1 MLFGAAGNYAHAQG
15 QGTKLTFGKNRVQY
29 KDFDWFYFRT
39 FNFDTYYYRGGKE
52 LAQNVSK
59 LAEANLAE
67 LEEFLD
73 YKMES
78 RLQIMVYN
86 KQSDFFQTNLGLE
99 DDLNANPG
107 GITEI
112 IGTRIF
118 VYFSGDHYDLQRQ
131 IRNGLAQVMVAEMMY
146 GGSIQEMFQNSTLL
160 TLPPW
165 YLDGLLSY
173 LSLEWSMELETE
185 VKLALDQG
193 KYEKF
198 NRLFGDDAINAG
210 HSIWKYIVDSYG
222 VAALSNILYMTRI
235 NRNAESGF
243 LYIIGM
249 NYDDIVNEWR
259 QYLKDEYL
267 FTDKRKESPPESTSY
282 KIRKKRKV
290 EYSQFKLSNDGRQ
303 VAYVSNDDGRV
314 KIWVHDML
322 DKKSYVVYRY
332 GYRTF
337 RNVDYSMPKLAW
349 HPSGLIL
356 AVNYERKS
364 YPIITT
370 IKLADKEKQKIEMY
384 KFEKINDFSYS
395 PDGRKWVISAMKNGQ
410 SDIFVFDIPSR
421 RESRITN
428 DYYDDKHPTFVN
440 YGTEIV
446 FSSNRPD
453 GSLEPTALR
462 KLAPFKNFD
471 LFKYKYDIRDTELI
485 QLTNT
490 PLANETAPVEF
501 DSTFLSF
508 LSDASGINN
517 RFVGYTDSVYSR
529 SMDTVIYEVDTTI
542 QIFKDTFYSVPIS
555 NYGSSVIEH
564 DISVKGKKLVQVFK
578 EKDAYQFFMGP
589 LGKFTDN
596 QVSSIELTGFK
607 KVQKRNYSKY
617 LKEQEERALAAAD
630 TLPIITDPRI
640 EIEEG
645 DEDLDTSAVDIDNY
659 YFQTDLP
666 SDSRTKKARDLVS
679 EENSKPE
686 VSNIDDLEE
695 LLKGSRAKPYDGL
708 FSSKYI
714 VSQVNNTPLLA
725 TYERFTGTG
734 PIYNNVGIGGMIQVG
749 SADLLQDYKITGGFR
764 IAGNFTIPEYFISY
778 ENLKKRL
785 DKQVV
790 FYKKGE
796 TRIGDIFGVKSN
808 TYETRGTLSY
818 PFTEIQRV
826 SLSGFHRMEEGIL
839 LATDLFALSVPNQLE
854 NWVGYRV
861 EYVFDNTLNFAENLY
876 YGTRAK
882 IYAEQFKLLSDQD
895 VLISNIGV
903 DIRHY
908 EKIHKQLILA
918 TRLAG
923 ATSVSKQ
930 KTMYYMGG
938 LDNRLIPKFN
948 QKTQID
954 QTNDYYFQALAT
966 NMRGFTQNI
975 RNGHS
980 YAVLNVELRVPIFS
994 YLITKPIKNEFVKN
1008 LQLVG
1013 FTDLGSAWV
1022 GANPFGEINLSNKRT
1037 ISSGPLDV
1045 TIIEPKYPI
1054 VGGMGGGLRTKVFG
1068 YFVRG
1073 DVAYGIENGFILA
1086 PMYYLSLS
1094 LDF

>member
-1 MLFGAAGNYAHAQG
+1 
-15 QGTKLTFGKNRVQY
+15 
-29 KDFDWFYFRT
+29 
-39 FNFDTYYYRGGKE
+39 
-52 LAQNVSK
+52 
-59 LAEANLAE
+59 
-67 LEEFLD
+67 
-73 YKMES
+73 
-78 RLQIMVYN
+78 
-86 KQSDFFQTNLGLE
+86 
-99 DDLNANPG
+99 
-107 GITEI
+107 
-112 IGTRIF
+112 
-118 VYFSGDHYDLQRQ
+118 
-131 IRNGLAQVMVAEMMY
+131 
-146 GGSIQEMFQNSTLL
+146 
-160 TLPPW
+160 
-165 YLDGLLSY
+165 
-173 LSLEWSMELETE
+173 
-185 VKLALDQG
+185 
-193 KYEKF
+193 
-198 NRLFGDDAINAG
+198 
-210 HSIWKYIVDSYG
+210 
-222 VAALSNILYMTRI
+222 
-235 NRNAESGF
+235 
-243 LYIIGM
+243 
-249 NYDDIVNEWR
+249 
-259 QYLKDEYL
+259 
-267 FTDKRKESPPESTSY
+267 
-282 KIRKKRKV
+282 
-290 EYSQFKLSNDGRQ
+290 
-303 VAYVSNDDGRV
+303 
-314 KIWVHDML
+314 
-322 DKKSYVVYRY
+322 
-332 GYRTF
+332 
-337 RNVDYSMPKLAW
+337 
-349 HPSGLIL
+349 
-356 AVNYERKS
+356 
-364 YPIITT
+364 
-370 IKLADKEKQKIEMY
+370 
-384 KFEKINDFSYS
+384 
-395 PDGRKWVISAMKNGQ
+395 
-410 SDIFVFDIPSR
+410 
-421 RESRITN
+421 
-428 DYYDDKHPTFVN
+428 
-440 YGTEIV
+440 
-446 FSSNRPD
+446 
-453 GSLEPTALR
+453 
-462 KLAPFKNFD
+462 
-471 LFKYKYDIRDTELI
+471 
-485 QLTNT
+485 
-490 PLANETAPVEF
+490 
-501 DSTFLSF
+501 
-508 LSDASGINN
+508 
-517 RFVGYTDSVYSR
+517 
-529 SMDTVIYEVDTTI
+529 
-542 QIFKDTFYSVPIS
+542 
-555 NYGSSVIEH
+555 
-564 DISVKGKKLVQVFK
+564 
-578 EKDAYQFFMGP
+578 
-589 LGKFTDN
+589 
-596 QVSSIELTGFK
+596 
-607 KVQKRNYSKY
+607 
-617 LKEQEERALAAAD
+617 
-630 TLPIITDPRI
+630 
-640 EIEEG
+640 
-645 DEDLDTSAVDIDNY
+645 
-659 YFQTDLP
+659 
-666 SDSRTKKARDLVS
+666 
-679 EENSKPE
+679 
-686 VSNIDDLEE
+686 
-695 LLKGSRAKPYDGL
+695 
-708 FSSKYI
+708 
-714 VSQVNNTPLLA
+714 
-725 TYERFTGTG
+725 
-734 PIYNNVGIGGMIQVG
+734 G

-839 LATDLFALSVPNQLE
+839 LATDLFALSVPNQVE